1 MSIKY
6 SANPKLGPWVAKQR
20 ARCRLY
26 QEGKPSPMTAERI
39 REFESVGFDW
49 ETYRDLWSKRFEQL
63 SEFKVQF
70 GHCLVP
76 HKYSAN
82 PKLGVWVSTQRSN
95 YRFYMEG
102 KPSPMTADR
111 ILDLESLE
119 FEWSAKQFASNLPA
133 DLANLEG

>member
-1 MSIKY
+1 
-6 SANPKLGPWVAKQR
+6 
-20 ARCRLY
+20 
-26 QEGKPSPMTAERI
+26 MTAERI